1 MYQDVMMRSSILE
14 RIKMSNPIP
23 FTLYWPRG
31 VSMMLQDSIC
41 KHLGI
46 TRHMTVNRETVV
58 WLNSEQVEKLEKVKE
73 QGLLIVRKKE
83 NKIT

>member
-1 MYQDVMMRSSILE
+1 MN
-14 RIKMSNPIP
+14 NPMLY
-23 FTLYWPRG
+23 TLYWPRG
-31 VSMMLQDSIC
+31 VSKMMHESIC

-58 WLNSEQVEKLEKVKE
+58 PLNSEQVEKLEKVKE

-83 NKIT
+83 NKIG

>member
-1 MYQDVMMRSSILE
+1 MYQGVMMRSSILE
-14 RIKMSNPIP
+14 RRKMNNPIP

-31 VSMMLQDSIC
+31 VSKMMHDSIC

-58 WLNSEQVEKLEKVKE
+58 PLNSEQVEKLEKVKE

-83 NKIT
+83 NKIA

>member
-1 MYQDVMMRSSILE
+1 
-14 RIKMSNPIP
+14 MSNPQP

-31 VSMMLQDSIC
+31 VSKMMHESIC

-58 WLNSEQVEKLEKVKE
+58 MLTGEQAEKMERIRE
-73 QGLLIVRKKE
+73 QGLLIVRIKM
-83 NKIT
+83 NKM

>member
-1 MYQDVMMRSSILE
+1 MYQGVMMRSSILE
-14 RIKMSNPIP
+14 RRKMNNPIP

-31 VSMMLQDSIC
+31 MSKMMHDSIC

-83 NKIT
+83 NKIV

>member
-1 MYQDVMMRSSILE
+1 
-14 RIKMSNPIP
+14 MSNPIS

-31 VSMMLQDSIC
+31 VSMMLHDSIC
-41 KHLGI
+41 KYLGI

-73 QGLLIVRKKE
+73 QGLLIVRKKA

>member
-1 MYQDVMMRSSILE
+1 
-14 RIKMSNPIP
+14 MSNPI
-23 FTLYWPRG
+23 FITLYWPRG
-31 VSMMLQDSIC
+31 VSKMMHESIC

-58 WLNSEQVEKLEKVKE
+58 PLNSEQVEKLEKVKE

-83 NKIT
+83 NKKG

>member
-1 MYQDVMMRSSILE
+1 
-14 RIKMSNPIP
+14 MSNPLP

-31 VSMMLQDSIC
+31 VSKMMHESIC

-58 WLNSEQVEKLEKVKE
+58 WLTGEQAEKMERIKE
-73 QGLLIVRKKE
+73 QGLLILRKKIE
-83 NKIT
+83 QNVINSCFSSK

>member
-1 MYQDVMMRSSILE
+1 MRSSILE
-14 RIKMSNPIP
+14 RRKMNNPIP

-31 VSMMLQDSIC
+31 VSKMMHESIC

-58 WLNSEQVEKLEKVKE
+58 PLNSEQVEKLEKVKE

-83 NKIT
+83 NKIA

>member
-1 MYQDVMMRSSILE
+1 MNETYH
-14 RIKMSNPIP
+14 

-31 VSMMLQDSIC
+31 VSMMLHESIC

-73 QGLLIVRKKE
+73 QGLLIVRKNA
-83 NKIT
+83 NKIA

>member
-1 MYQDVMMRSSILE
+1 MN
-14 RIKMSNPIP
+14 NPIP

-31 VSMMLQDSIC
+31 VSMMLQESIC
-41 KHLGI
+41 KYLGI

-58 WLNSEQVEKLEKVKE
+58 WLNSEQVDKLEKVKE

>member
-1 MYQDVMMRSSILE
+1 MN
-14 RIKMSNPIP
+14 NPTP

-31 VSMMLQDSIC
+31 VSKMMHESIC

-58 WLNSEQVEKLEKVKE
+58 LLNSEQAEKMERIKE
-73 QGLLIVRKKE
+73 QGLLIVRIKM
-83 NKIT
+83 NKM

>member
-1 MYQDVMMRSSILE
+1 
-14 RIKMSNPIP
+14 MSNPLP

-31 VSMMLQDSIC
+31 MSRMMHESIC

-58 WLNSEQVEKLEKVKE
+58 WLTGEQAEKMERIKE
-73 QGLLIVRKKE
+73 QGLLILRKKTE
-83 NKIT
+83 QNVINSCFSSK

>member
-1 MYQDVMMRSSILE
+1 MRSSILE
-14 RIKMSNPIP
+14 RRKMNNPIP

-31 VSMMLQDSIC
+31 VSKMMHESIC

-58 WLNSEQVEKLEKVKE
+58 PLNSEQVEKLEKVKE

-83 NKIT
+83 NKIG

>member
-1 MYQDVMMRSSILE
+1 MLY
-14 RIKMSNPIP
+14 
-23 FTLYWPRG
+23 TLYWPRG
-31 VSMMLQDSIC
+31 VSKMMHESIC

-58 WLNSEQVEKLEKVKE
+58 PLNSEQVEKLEKVKE

-83 NKIT
+83 NKIG

>member
-1 MYQDVMMRSSILE
+1 MRSSILE
-14 RIKMSNPIP
+14 RIKMSSTLP

-31 VSMMLQDSIC
+31 VSKMMHESIC

-58 WLNSEQVEKLEKVKE
+58 PLNSEQAEKMEKVKE

-83 NKIT
+83 NKIG